1 MAYVTTNPPI
11 RVTAGGIA
19 GPSLWMYQHAT
30 DDRTAVIA
38 QDYFTDGQALGM
50 KIGDFVLHFETDA
63 LLGSLSCVNTVDGD
77 GTLMV
82 TMVLS

>member
-1 MAYVTTNPPI
+1 MAYSTSAPPV
-11 RVTAGGIA
+11 RVAGAVA

-30 DDRTAVIA
+30 DDRSAVIA
-38 QDYFTDGQALGM
+38 QDYFTNGLALGM

-77 GTLMV
+77 GTLLV
-82 TMVLS
+82 AMVLS

>member
-11 RVTAGGIA
+11 RVTGGIA

-38 QDYFTDGQALGM
+38 QNYFTNGLDLGM

-63 LLGSLSCVNTVDGD
+63 LLGSLSCVNTVGST

>member
-1 MAYVTTNPPI
+1 MAYVTSNPPI
-11 RVTAGGIA
+11 RVTAGGIT

-38 QDYFTDGQALGM
+38 QDYFTDGQDLGM